1 MSKILKRIKSKYY
14 LLLKIVLTIS
24 SVGLLFY
31 LSDPDQVVRYL
42 SQIDLTQLL
51 FIIILKFFTDLFKI
65 RKWMLLARVQLPT
78 FTFWNAVRSFYKGMT
93 LAVITPFSVGELGRG
108 VMATKSNKVEL
119 SGLVILDK
127 AFDLATVAMFS
138 MMGFAILSR
147 QTILAFGLLIC
158 YYICILLLKELPVLF
173 ENIGFLSKIKIGFF
187 QNLISGIKSVSITT
201 TLRAGLLSTIYFLL
215 FYWQAYLILSA
226 YGDQFPYEVVFYFP
240 LITLSTILP
249 ITVGGLGIREGT
261 AIILLGR
268 YNIPEAVAFNTFFL
282 HFVIANVL
290 AGILG
295 AMFFLLPE
303 SDYEK

>member
-173 ENIGFLSKIKIGFF
+173 ENIGFLSKLRSAFF
-187 QNLISGIKSVSITT
+187 KT
-201 TLRAGLLSTIYFLL
+201 
-215 FYWQAYLILSA
+215 
-226 YGDQFPYEVVFYFP
+226 
-240 LITLSTILP
+240 
-249 ITVGGLGIREGT
+249 
-261 AIILLGR
+261 
-268 YNIPEAVAFNTFFL
+268 
-282 HFVIANVL
+282 
-290 AGILG
+290 
-295 AMFFLLPE
+295 
-303 SDYEK
+303 

>member
-1 MSKILKRIKSKYY
+1 
-14 LLLKIVLTIS
+14 
-24 SVGLLFY
+24 
-31 LSDPDQVVRYL
+31 
-42 SQIDLTQLL
+42 
-51 FIIILKFFTDLFKI
+51 
-65 RKWMLLARVQLPT
+65 
-78 FTFWNAVRSFYKGMT
+78 
-93 LAVITPFSVGELGRG
+93 
-108 VMATKSNKVEL
+108 MATKSNKVEL